1 MDPGLLVQYVAIAL
15 AVLASAAY
23 VMRVQ
28 WPDATRRLRVACAV
42 PLVRPGR
49 PAWMQ
54 AVGRR
59 IAPPAL
65 GGKACGECSGCD

>member
-1 MDPGLLVQYVAIAL
+1 MGAGLFAQYAVIAL
-15 AVLASAAY
+15 AVLASAAH

-28 WPDATRRLRVACAV
+28 WPNATRRLRVACAA
-42 PLVRPGR
+42 PLVRAGR

-59 IAPPAL
+59 IAPPAVA
-65 GGKACGECSGCD
+65 GKACGECSGCD